1 MWLQM
6 KTTTGMSNIL
16 QKLSAQVMD
25 TFLKINKQNNLK
37 IPQVVPTS
45 RSAAFQADQSTLLYL
60 LKISEWTKISEADAH
75 LQVLVLVCSTAI
87 FCTPIG
93 CSHLLSHLYGNHIP
107 VAEHLRH
114 TPEEHPAPSH
124 PTLTALTDCWAW
136 SPLVPH
142 YFETLWDTLV

>member
-75 LQVLVLVCSTAI
+75 LQVYSSSLQHSNFLHS
-87 FCTPIG
+87 
-93 CSHLLSHLYGNHIP
+93 SWL
-107 VAEHLRH
+107 
-114 TPEEHPAPSH
+114 
-124 PTLTALTDCWAW
+124 
-136 SPLVPH
+136 
-142 YFETLWDTLV
+142 